1 MNLFAPFGALRN
13 SRFARLYAAQAMSQ
27 IGDAFT
33 WVALALLAFELAG
46 TDAAVILGAA
56 LTLRVTAFVLL
67 SPLAGVL
74 ADRLERKT
82 ILLSTHFGR
91 AVIIGLMPLVTDVWQ
106 VYGLMFA
113 LNALTAFFTPTNQA
127 TVPLVVGR
135 EDAGKAF
142 ALSSA
147 TTELLAI
154 IGPGFAGVLAAL
166 VGGRTL
172 FYFDAASFALAGLL
186 VLTLPSLRAV
196 QRNEV
201 QASRWRDVRDGTT
214 RLWRDPPIRFA
225 LLMELVAAITGALI
239 LVVTVVRVQ
248 GGLNLGETQYG
259 WVMALYGLGATVAS
273 LVVGAAGKRVPRTLF
288 ILIGAVLTSL
298 AILPGDVAALA
309 PLMALWLVAGVGQN
323 WVNLP
328 TETLLAER
336 TDESAQ
342 GRVYGAHFAWSHL
355 WWAFAYPLASL
366 LSIRFPNHTFLYG
379 GVIALAVLLIVA
391 LLSRQAVALRPAPRS
406 EKSARGEQ
414 TS

>member
-1 MNLFAPFGALRN
+1 MNLLAPFSALRN
-13 SRFARLYAAQAMSQ
+13 GRFARLYAAQTVSQ

-46 TDAAVILGAA
+46 EDAAVILGGA

-74 ADRLERKT
+74 ADRFERRR
-82 ILLSTHFGR
+82 ILLITHFGR
-91 AVIIGLMPLVTDVWQ
+91 AVVIGLMPLVTNVWQ
-106 VYGLMFA
+106 VYVVMFA

-135 EDAGKAF
+135 DDSGKAF

-147 TTELLAI
+147 TTELLGI
-154 IGPGFAGVLAAL
+154 IGPGFAGITAAFI
-166 VGGRTL
+166 GGRNL
-172 FYFDAASFALAGLL
+172 FFFDAVTFALAGLL
-186 VLTLPSLRAV
+186 VLTLPSLRATTKAGV
-196 QRNEV
+196 QV
-201 QASRWRDVRDGTT
+201 SRWRDVRDGTA

-225 LLMELVAAITGALI
+225 LLMELVASIAGALI

-248 GGLNLGETQYG
+248 GGLNLGEAQYG
-259 WVMALYGLGATVAS
+259 GVMALYGLGATVAS
-273 LVVGAAGKRVPRTLF
+273 LAVGSAGKRIPRTTF
-288 ILIGAVLTSL
+288 ILIGALLTSL
-298 AILPGDVAALA
+298 AILPGDVVTLA
-309 PLMALWLVAGVGQN
+309 PLMVLWLVAGVGQN

-355 WWAFAYPLASL
+355 WWAFAYPLAGW
-366 LSIRFPNHTFLYG
+366 LSTAFADQAFLYG
-379 GVIALAVLLIVA
+379 GLIALSVLLVVW
-391 LLSRQAVALRPAPRS
+391 AVSHRTAGVRAVTHS
-406 EKSARGEQ
+406 EGRHNL
-414 TS
+414 

>member
-1 MNLFAPFGALRN
+1 VNLLAPFGALGN
-13 SRFARLYAAQAMSQ
+13 SRFARLYAAQTVSQ
-27 IGDAFT
+27 IGGAFT

-46 TDAAVILGAA
+46 TNAAVVLGAA

-106 VYGLMFA
+106 VYVLMFA

-135 EDAGKAF
+135 DDAGQAF

-154 IGPGFAGVLAAL
+154 IGPGFAGILAAL

-196 QRNEV
+196 QQGEV

-214 RLWRDPPIRFA
+214 RLWRDPPVRFA

-248 GGLNLGETQYG
+248 GGLNLGEVQYG
-259 WVMALYGLGATVAS
+259 WVMAIYGLGATVAS
-273 LVVGAAGKRVPRTLF
+273 LAVGAAGKRVPRTLF

-298 AILPGDVAALA
+298 AILLGDVAALA

-366 LSIRFPNHTFLYG
+366 LSSQTAHAFLYG
-379 GVIALAVLLIVA
+379 GLIALAVLLIVV
-391 LLSRQAVALRPAPRS
+391 LSLRHAVVLRFAPVDRAT
-406 EKSARGEQ
+406 EAP
-414 TS
+414 

>member
-1 MNLFAPFGALRN
+1 MNLFAPFSALRN
-13 SRFARLYAAQAMSQ
+13 SRFARLYGAQTISQ

-46 TDAAVILGAA
+46 ANAAVVLGVA
-56 LTLRVTAFVLL
+56 LTLRVSAFVLL

-74 ADRLERKT
+74 ADRMERKT
-82 ILLSTHFGR
+82 ILVSTHFGR
-91 AVIIGLMPLVTDVWQ
+91 AALIGLMPLVTEVWQ
-106 VYGLMFA
+106 IYVLMFA

-147 TTELLAI
+147 TTELLGI
-154 IGPGFAGVLAAL
+154 VGPGFAGVLAAFA
-166 VGGRTL
+166 GGRTL
-172 FYFDAASFALAGLL
+172 FYFDAATFALAGLL
-186 VLTLPSLRAV
+186 VLTLPSLRAA
-196 QRNEV
+196 QRGEV
-201 QASRWRDVRDGTT
+201 QTSRWRDIRDGTA

-225 LLMELVAAITGALI
+225 LLMELIAAIAGALI
-239 LVVTVVRVQ
+239 LVVTVVRVK
-248 GGLNLGETQYG
+248 GGLNLGDAEYG

-273 LVVGAAGKRVPRTLF
+273 LAVGAAGKRVPRTLF
-288 ILIGAVLTSL
+288 ILMGAVLTSV
-298 AILPGDVAALA
+298 AILPGDMVGLA

-336 TDESAQ
+336 TEESAQ

-366 LSIRFPNHTFLYG
+366 LSTRFSEHTFLYG
-379 GVIALAVLLIVA
+379 GLIALAVLLTA
-391 LLSRQAVALRPAPRS
+391 AWSFQ
-406 EKSARGEQ
+406 SARKVIFQ
-414 TS
+414 R

>member
-1 MNLFAPFGALRN
+1 MNLLAPFGALRN
-13 SRFARLYAAQAMSQ
+13 TRFARLYAAQTISQ
-27 IGDAFT
+27 VGDAFT

-46 TDAAVILGAA
+46 TNAAVVLGAA

-74 ADRLERKT
+74 ADRMERKT
-82 ILLSTHFGR
+82 ILISTHFGR
-91 AVIIGLMPLVTDVWQ
+91 ATIIVLMPLVTDVWQ
-106 VYGLMFA
+106 VYVLMFA

-127 TVPLVVGR
+127 TVPLVIGR

-154 IGPGFAGVLAAL
+154 VGPGFAGVLAAL
-166 VGGRTL
+166 LGGRTL
-172 FYFDAASFALAGLL
+172 FYFDAATFALAGLL
-186 VLTLPSLRAV
+186 VMTLPSLRAV
-196 QRNEV
+196 QRGGV
-201 QASRWRDVRDGTT
+201 QASRWRDVRDGTV
-214 RLWRDPPIRFA
+214 RLWRDPPVRFA
-225 LLMELVAAITGALI
+225 LLMELVAAIAGSLI
-239 LVVTVVRVQ
+239 LVETVVRVK
-248 GGLNLGETQYG
+248 GGLSLGDAEYG
-259 WVMALYGLGATVAS
+259 WVMALYGLGATIAS
-273 LVVGAAGKRVPRTLF
+273 FAVGSAGRRVPRTLF

-298 AILPGDVAALA
+298 AILPGDVVALA

-366 LSIRFPNHTFLYG
+366 LSTRFTNHAFLSG
-379 GVIALAVLLIVA
+379 GLIALAVLLLVV
-391 LLSRQAVALRPAPRS
+391 LTSRHAVALRFASADKGAKAP
-406 EKSARGEQ
+406 
-414 TS
+414 

>member
-1 MNLFAPFGALRN
+1 MNLFAPFSALHN
-13 SRFARLYAAQAMSQ
+13 GRFARLYAAQTVSQ

-33 WVALALLAFELAG
+33 WVAVALLAFELAG
-46 TDAAVILGAA
+46 TNAAVVLGTA

-91 AVIIGLMPLVTDVWQ
+91 AAVISFMPFVTDIWQ
-106 VYGLMFA
+106 VYVLMFA

-147 TTELLAI
+147 TTELLSI

-166 VGGRTL
+166 LGGRTL
-172 FYFDAASFALAGLL
+172 FLFDAATFILAGLL

-196 QRNEV
+196 QSGDV
-201 QASRWRDVRDGTT
+201 QASRWRDVRDGSV

-225 LLMELVAAITGALI
+225 LLMELVAALAGALI
-239 LVVTVVRVQ
+239 LVETVVRVQ
-248 GGLNLGETQYG
+248 GGLDLGEAEYG

-273 LVVGAAGKRVPRTLF
+273 LAVGSAGNRVPRTLF

-309 PLMALWLVAGVGQN
+309 PLMALWLVAGIGQN

-366 LSIRFPNHTFLYG
+366 LSTQFTGQAFLYG
-379 GVIALAVLLIVA
+379 GLIALIVLVVVA
-391 LLSRQAVALRPAPRS
+391 LTSRRTVSLGFKRNQPKASAP
-406 EKSARGEQ
+406 
-414 TS
+414 

>member
-1 MNLFAPFGALRN
+1 MNLLAPFGALRN
-13 SRFARLYAAQAMSQ
+13 SRFARLYAAQTVSQ

-33 WVALALLAFELAG
+33 WVALALLAYELAG
-46 TDAAVILGAA
+46 TNAAVILGAA

-74 ADRLERKT
+74 ADRVERKT
-82 ILLSTHFGR
+82 VLLSTHFGR

-106 VYGLMFA
+106 VYVLMFA

-135 EDAGKAF
+135 EDAGQAF

-154 IGPGFAGVLAAL
+154 IGPGFAGILAAL
-166 VGGRTL
+166 LGGRTL

-196 QRNEV
+196 QREEV

-248 GGLNLGETQYG
+248 GGLNLGEAQYG

-273 LVVGAAGKRVPRTLF
+273 LAVGAAGKRIPRTLF

-298 AILPGDVAALA
+298 AILPGDVATLA

-366 LSIRFPNHTFLYG
+366 LSSQAGDHAFLYG
-379 GVIALAVLLIVA
+379 GLIALAVLLVVV
-391 LLSRQAVALRPAPRS
+391 LSLRHAVVLRFAPADREVKAP
-406 EKSARGEQ
+406 
-414 TS
+414 

>member
-1 MNLFAPFGALRN
+1 MNLLAPFSALQN
-13 SRFARLYAAQAMSQ
+13 GRFARLYAAQTVSQ

-46 TDAAVILGAA
+46 DNAAVILGGA
-56 LTLRVTAFVLL
+56 LTLRVMAFVLL

-74 ADRLERKT
+74 ADRFERRR
-82 ILLSTHFGR
+82 ILLITHFGR
-91 AVIIGLMPLVTDVWQ
+91 AVVIGLMPLVTEVWQ
-106 VYGLMFA
+106 VYVVMFA

-135 EDAGKAF
+135 EDSGKAF

-147 TTELLAI
+147 TTELLGI
-154 IGPGFAGVLAAL
+154 IGPGFAGITAAFI
-166 VGGRTL
+166 GGRNL
-172 FYFDAASFALAGLL
+172 FFFDAVTFALAGLL
-186 VLTLPSLRAV
+186 VLTLPSLKATTKAGV
-196 QRNEV
+196 QV
-201 QASRWRDVRDGTT
+201 SRWRDVRDGTA

-225 LLMELVAAITGALI
+225 LLMELVASIAGALI

-248 GGLNLGETQYG
+248 GGLNLGEAQYG

-273 LVVGAAGKRVPRTLF
+273 LAVGSAGKRIPRTTF
-288 ILIGAVLTSL
+288 ILIGALLTSL
-298 AILPGDVAALA
+298 AILPGDVVTLA
-309 PLMALWLVAGVGQN
+309 PLMVLWLVAGVGQN

-355 WWAFAYPLASL
+355 WWAFAYPLAGW
-366 LSIRFPNHTFLYG
+366 LSTAFADRAFLYG
-379 GVIALAVLLIVA
+379 GLIALSVLLVVWVS
-391 LLSRQAVALRPAPRS
+391 SRRAGSPVSSGAQQNA
-406 EKSARGEQ
+406 
-414 TS
+414 